1 MHMTS
6 LIKLCSALCCGFVLA
21 ACSKPSPTPVGP
33 DSAVSVPSAAAP
45 ETAAPPASAPP
56 TMAAAKPAEKA
67 APATYDV
74 NTKSITAKA
83 GTHFA
88 LLLPATISTPMKWR
102 IQPAP
107 DAAVLSVAGESYS
120 DTPPADCAGCT
131 GYPGTKRF
139 DFDAHAAGKQ
149 TLHLSYGSLT
159 DPKAKPEKELTID
172 VTVE

>member
-1 MHMTS
+1 MTS
-6 LIKLCSALCCGFVLA
+6 LKPVVSALFTGALLL
-21 ACSKPSPTPVGP
+21 ACSKPSPAPVGP
-33 DSAVSVPSAAAP
+33 DSAVSVPSTIEVTPPSAGAAP
-45 ETAAPPASAPP
+45 EAKAPEKPASYDAS
-56 TMAAAKPAEKA
+56 TKA
-67 APATYDV
+67 
-74 NTKSITAKA
+74 ITAKA
-83 GTHFA
+83 GTHFS
-88 LLLPATISTPMKWR
+88 LLLPANVTTPMKWR
-102 IQPAP
+102 MQPAP

>member
-6 LIKLCSALCCGFVLA
+6 FNSVSSVLCAGALLV

-33 DSAVSVPSAAAP
+33 DSAVSIPTAVEVTPPPPPSAL
-45 ETAAPPASAPP
+45 PPA
-56 TMAAAKPAEKA
+56 AEKA
-67 APATYDV
+67 ATYDA
-74 NTKSITAKA
+74 NTKAITAKA

-102 IQPAP
+102 MQPAP
-107 DAAVLSVAGESYS
+107 DAAVLSVVGESYS

-139 DFDAHAAGKQ
+139 DFEAHAPGKQ
-149 TLHLSYGSLT
+149 TLHLAYGSLT

-172 VTVE
+172 VTVD

>member
-1 MHMTS
+1 MTS
-6 LIKLCSALCCGFVLA
+6 LTKLCSILCCSVVLA
-21 ACSKPSPTPVGP
+21 ACSKPSPAPVGP
-33 DSAVSVPSAAAP
+33 DSAVSVPSPTESAP
-45 ETAAPPASAPP
+45 APPSAPSSVSSSAVA
-56 TMAAAKPAEKA
+56 TKPAGKT

-74 NTKSITAKA
+74 NTQSITAKA
-83 GTHFA
+83 GAHFA

-120 DTPPADCAGCT
+120 DAPPADCAGCT

-139 DFDAHAAGKQ
+139 DFDTHAAGKQ
-149 TLHLSYGSLT
+149 SLHLSYGSLT